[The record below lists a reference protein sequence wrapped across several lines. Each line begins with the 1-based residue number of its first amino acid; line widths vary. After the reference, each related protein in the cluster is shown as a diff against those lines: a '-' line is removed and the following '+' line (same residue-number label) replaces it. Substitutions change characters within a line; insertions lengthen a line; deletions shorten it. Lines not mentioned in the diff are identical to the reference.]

1 MLRRGPDTHRRLARP
16 FAAPRPYRADRRREL
31 PPQGQAKSRK
41 YQSKKLEF
49 GTPGWVSFTPTIPT
63 KVGQI
68 STGVDSV
75 VHNAVKHGRRQRGVA
90 PECRVPLRKRQIACQ
105 DHGAG
110 LLVAFCDDLEEVAG
124 LIRA

>member
-16 FAAPRPYRADRRREL
+16 FAAPRPYRADLRRKL

-41 YQSKKLEF
+41 FQSKKLEF

-68 STGVDSV
+68 STGVDSYAGPL
-75 VHNAVKHGRRQRGVA
+75 HRGGHLRQYELHRHVESYSFSFG
-90 PECRVPLRKRQIACQ
+90 PSPFNFWPPRPRNS
-105 DHGAG
+105 GYY
-110 LLVAFCDDLEEVAG
+110 DLC
-124 LIRA
+124 

>member
-49 GTPGWVSFTPTIPT
+49 GTPGWVSITPTIPT
-63 KVGQI
+63 KVGQF
-68 STGVDSV
+68 STGVDTNKV
-75 VHNAVKHGRRQRGVA
+75 FVDLGYRGVDA
-90 PECRVPLRKRQIACQ
+90 ENPDVRIIHRGKP
-105 DHGAG
+105 
-110 LLVAFCDDLEEVAG
+110 
-124 LIRA
+124 

>member
-68 STGVDSV
+68 STGVDNLLRDVTDRYLSTAAA
-75 VHNAVKHGRRQRGVA
+75 NAEA
-90 PECRVPLRKRQIACQ
+90 LLDELM
-105 DHGAG
+105 GAIEK
-110 LLVAFCDDLEEVAG
+110 AWHE
-124 LIRA
+124 